1 MFDITN
7 LPDELTREIFYFFDI
22 NLFYNLTLQNKKYLK
37 IKNDKKF
44 WNLYSEKINY
54 HIELNNFNEYEV
66 LYDDPIYGIYHINKH
81 KLKHFINNFDWSRR
95 WINNPVINKFG
106 YNDTYAKQIV
116 IEIM

>member
-66 LYDDPIYGIYHINKH
+66 LYDDPIYGIYHINK
-81 KLKHFINNFDWSRR
+81 INLN
-95 WINNPVINKFG
+95 IL
-106 YNDTYAKQIV
+106 
-116 IEIM
+116 